1 MVDLTSSGE
10 PDMDSQREAKA
21 GDVEIGA
28 SLLVKPGEQVAPSAI
43 PREGFPP
50 PPSPSPSEAPFSTA
64 HHAQRS
70 SLQLAGRVSCRLVAM
85 THASCRSWYMRC
97 DAAGHSC

>member
-43 PREGFPP
+43 PREGSP

-70 SLQLAGRVSCRLVAM
+70 SLQLAGLVQAGGHDARVLQVM
-85 THASCRSWYMRC
+85 VHAL
-97 DAAGHSC
+97 

>member
-43 PREGFPP
+43 PREGSP
-50 PPSPSPSEAPFSTA
+50 PPSPSPSEAPFQPPTM
-64 HHAQRS
+64 RS
-70 SLQLAGRVSCRLVAM
+70 VARCSWQVSCRLAAM